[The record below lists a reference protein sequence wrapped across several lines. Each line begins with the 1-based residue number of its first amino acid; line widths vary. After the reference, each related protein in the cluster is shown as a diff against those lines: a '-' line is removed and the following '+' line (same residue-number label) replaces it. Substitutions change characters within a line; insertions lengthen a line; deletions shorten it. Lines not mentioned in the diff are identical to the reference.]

1 MLTKDQQQ
9 NQSVEEWWPNKP
21 PIYDIEE
28 SYLHN
33 AEEGPFFQGE
43 ILERRRPDEENWT
56 DFLGYKVASPIGIPA
71 GPLLNSKWIG
81 LAADLGY
88 DILCY
93 KTIRSK
99 EQPGHSVP
107 NMVYVEC
114 EEQLIP
120 GQLPDHLTT
129 RETPPLQIDKVTV
142 TNSFGMPSRSH
153 EYLAKDIPKAM
164 KLLHR
169 GQVMIVS
176 IVGTPNGNDFDSFLQ
191 DFITVAK
198 QAKEYGAKIIEA
210 NFSCPNVTTGEGEL
224 HTNPETVR
232 TLTSALTKAI
242 GDIPLIIK
250 VGIFEDLRVME
261 ETLIAAAQGGARAI
275 CGINTI
281 SMKVVDPIGLPALGV
296 KRLKSGICGHPIRY
310 AALEFTRE
318 ALQINNRHNLGLKIM
333 STGGALL
340 PDHLTEFIDA
350 GADVAM
356 TATGMMWDPYLA
368 YRYHQQER
376 EIYA

>member
-1 MLTKDQQQ
+1 MLTNEQQQ
-9 NQSVEEWWPNKP
+9 DPTSNLWWPNKP

-33 AEEGPFFQGE
+33 AEKGPFFKGTINQ
-43 ILERRRPDEENWT
+43 RFTPPEEEWSH
-56 DFLGYKVASPIGIPA
+56 FLGHKIASPIGVPA

-93 KTIRSK
+93 KTIRSR
-99 EQPGHSVP
+99 EHPGHGVP
-107 NMVYVEC
+107 NMVYVDC

-120 GQLPDHLTT
+120 GQLPDTLTI
-129 RETPPLQIDKVTV
+129 RETPPLQIDRVAV
-142 TNSFGMPSRSH
+142 TNSFGMPSRGH
-153 EYLAKDIPKAM
+153 EYLAKDIPRAM
-164 KLLHR
+164 ELLHP

-176 IVGTPNGNDFDSFLQ
+176 VVGTPHGNDFNAFEQ

-224 HTNPETVR
+224 HANPETVR
-232 TLTSALTKAI
+232 KLTSSLVEAI
-242 GDIPLIIK
+242 GDTPLIIK
-250 VGIFEDLRVME
+250 VGVFEDPKVME
-261 ETLIAAAQGGARAI
+261 QTFLAAAKGGAQAI

-281 SMKVVDPIGLPALGV
+281 SMKVVDPSGLPALGV
-296 KRLKSGICGHPIRY
+296 KRLRSGICGHPIRH

-318 ALQINNRHNLGLKIM
+318 ARRINNLHNLDLTLM
-333 STGGALL
+333 TTGGAMNSE
-340 PDHLTEFIDA
+340 HLSEFIDA

-368 YRYHQQER
+368 YRYHKQER
-376 EIYA
+376 FIHA